1 MREGPWGSHHDEAR
15 LLKCATSSGDTVVKA
30 GSGLEVES
38 VDVVVCG
45 VRALEYAEKRRVG
58 FVAAAVAAAGLVA
71 NLRRGALK
79 LAPAPAR
86 RAPRSWAVFGRKAI
100 LYRG

>member
-30 GSGLEVES
+30 GSGLEVDS

-45 VRALEYAEKRRVG
+45 VRAWEYAEKRRVG
-58 FVAAAVAAAGLVA
+58 LIAAAAAAAGLVA